1 MSPQIHYKSISDLN
15 SSIIGNLYKFPHDVD
30 LIVGVPRSG
39 MLPANLLALYL
50 NKPYTDIDSFIDGR
64 IYGCGDRGNF
74 IEITNTQNIIVI
86 DDSICTGKALAKA
99 KSKITKANLEKKFN
113 IAYSAVFATRE
124 SKDKVDIFCEI
135 VEIPRFFQWNLFHH
149 PSFLAN
155 AFCDID
161 GVLCPNP
168 PIDDDGEQYINY
180 IKNAP
185 KLYTPTVEID
195 TLISCRLEKYRT
207 VTEEWLKQ
215 NGIKYK
221 HLILLNLPTKEVR
234 LKWHKHGEYK
244 GQLYKNSNAILFIE
258 SSLWEAQK
266 IQRISR
272 KPVFCIETFEMLN
285 NSAIRTKT
293 LIFFESL
300 KILLWK
306 IFCRLHIIKEK
317 NKK

>member
-1 MSPQIHYKSISDLN
+1 MNISINYRTISNLN
-15 SSIIGNLYKFPHDVD
+15 QTILKNLHKFPHDID
-30 LIVGVPRSG
+30 LVVGLPRSG

-64 IYGCGDRGNF
+64 IYGCGDRGQF
-74 IEITNTQNIIVI
+74 ISKDISKKVLIV
-86 DDSICTGKALAKA
+86 DDSICSGKALNKA
-99 KSKITKANLEKKFN
+99 KDKLSLFVEKKDF
-113 IAYSAVFATRE
+113 IFYFSAIYSSPEAKE
-124 SKDKVDIFCEI
+124 KVDIFCEI
-135 VEIPRFFQWNLFHH
+135 VEHPRIFQWNLFHH
-149 PSFLAN
+149 TSFLPHS
-155 AFCDID
+155 FCDID

-195 TLISCRLEKYRT
+195 TLISCRLEKYRAI
-207 VTEEWLKQ
+207 TEKWLKQ

-221 HLILLNLPTKEVR
+221 HLILLNLPSKEAR
-234 LKWHKHGEYK
+234 LKWRKHGEYK
-244 GQLYKNSNAILFIE
+244 GKLYKKSNAILFIE

-266 IQRISR
+266 IQKISH

-285 NSAIRTKT
+285 NTAARQKYLSIKETC
-293 LIFFESL
+293 

-306 IFCRLHIIKEK
+306 FLCKLHILKE
-317 NKK
+317 N

>member
-1 MSPQIHYKSISDLN
+1 MIPNISYRSFEDLN
-15 SSIIGNLYKFPHDVD
+15 KAILQSLHKFSHDVD

-64 IYGCGDRGNF
+64 TYGCGDRGNF
-74 IEITNTQNIIVI
+74 INNSNEKKIIVI
-86 DDSICTGKALAKA
+86 DDSVCTGKALTKV
-99 KSKITKANLEKKFN
+99 KSKITKANLGSKYNFT
-113 IAYSAVFATRE
+113 YSAVFATKE

-135 VEIPRFFQWNLFHH
+135 VELPRFFQWNLFHH
-149 PSFLAN
+149 PSFLPSS
-155 AFCDID
+155 FCDID

-168 PIDDDGEQYINY
+168 PIDDDGDLYIKY

-207 VTEEWLKQ
+207 ITEEWLKQ

-221 HLILLNLPTKEVR
+221 HLILLNLPSKKDR
-234 LKWHKHGEYK
+234 QKWNKHGVYK

-266 IQRISR
+266 IQQISR
-272 KPVFCIETFEMLN
+272 KPVFCIETFDILN
-285 NSAIRTKT
+285 NSTTRQKCYSIIET
-293 LIFFESL
+293 F

-306 IFCRLHIIKEK
+306 FLCKLHIL
-317 NKK
+317 KK

>member
-1 MSPQIHYKSISDLN
+1 MIPNISYRSFEDLN
-15 SSIIGNLYKFPHDVD
+15 KAILQSLHKFSHDVD

-64 IYGCGDRGNF
+64 TYGCGDRGNF
-74 IEITNTQNIIVI
+74 INNSNEKKIIVI
-86 DDSICTGKALAKA
+86 DDSVCTGKALTKV
-99 KSKITKANLEKKFN
+99 KSKITKANLGSKYNFT
-113 IAYSAVFATRE
+113 YSAVFATKE

-135 VEIPRFFQWNLFHH
+135 VELPRFFQWNLFHH
-149 PSFLAN
+149 PFFLAN

-207 VTEEWLKQ
+207 ITEEWLKQ

-221 HLILLNLPTKEVR
+221 HLILLNLPT
-234 LKWHKHGEYK
+234 
-244 GQLYKNSNAILFIE
+244 
-258 SSLWEAQK
+258 
-266 IQRISR
+266 
-272 KPVFCIETFEMLN
+272 
-285 NSAIRTKT
+285 
-293 LIFFESL
+293 
-300 KILLWK
+300 
-306 IFCRLHIIKEK
+306 
-317 NKK
+317 

>member
-1 MSPQIHYKSISDLN
+1 MLPQIHYKSISDLN
-15 SSIIGNLYKFPHDVD
+15 STIIRNLHKFPHDAN
-30 LIVGVPRSG
+30 LIVGIPRSG

-50 NKPYTDIDSFIDGR
+50 NKPYTDIDSFLDGR
-64 IYGCGDRGNF
+64 IYGCGERGST
-74 IEITNTQNIIVI
+74 IETANNKKILVT
-86 DDSICTGKALAKA
+86 DDSICSGKAIAKIKDRIAKA
-99 KSKITKANLEKKFN
+99 KFDNKFKIV
-113 IAYSAVFATRE
+113 YSAIFATTE
-124 SKDKVDIFCEI
+124 SKDKIDIYCEI
-135 VEIPRFFQWNLFHH
+135 VETPRFFQWNLFHH
-149 PSFLAN
+149 PPLLSKS
-155 AFCDID
+155 FCDID

-168 PIDDDGEQYINY
+168 PIDDDGEQYIKY
-180 IKNAP
+180 IKSAP

-207 VTEEWLKQ
+207 ITEEWLKQ

-221 HLILLNLPTKEVR
+221 NLILLNLPTKEVR

-317 NKK
+317 K

>member
-1 MSPQIHYKSISDLN
+1 MIPNINYRSFEDLN
-15 SSIIGNLYKFPHDVD
+15 KAILQSLHKFPHKVD
-30 LIVGVPRSG
+30 LIIGVPRSG

-64 IYGCGDRGNF
+64 VYGCGDRGSF
-74 IEITNTQNIIVI
+74 IEDTNNRNIIVV
-86 DDSICTGKALAKA
+86 DDSICTGKALTKI
-99 KSKITKANLEKKFN
+99 KSKITKANLGNKYNFT
-113 IAYSAVFATRE
+113 YTAVFATKE

-135 VEIPRFFQWNLFHH
+135 VDVPRFFQWNLFHH
-149 PSFLAN
+149 PSILPN
-155 AFCDID
+155 SFCDID

-168 PIDDDGEQYINY
+168 PIDDDGDLYIKY

-185 KLYTPTVEID
+185 KLYAPTVEID

-207 VTEEWLKQ
+207 ITEDWLKQ
-215 NGIKYK
+215 NSIKYK
-221 HLILLNLPTKEVR
+221 HLILLNLPSKEVR
-234 LKWHKHGEYK
+234 HKWNKHGEYK
-244 GQLYKNSNAILFIE
+244 GQIYKDSNAVLFIE

-266 IQRISR
+266 IQKISH
-272 KPVFCIETFEMLN
+272 KPVFCVEKFKMLN

-293 LIFFESL
+293 FNFFEFL

-306 IFCRLHIIKEK
+306 ILCRLHIIKEK

>member
-50 NKPYTDIDSFIDGR
+50 NKPYTDIDSFIEGR
-64 IYGCGDRGNF
+64 IYGCGDRGIF
-74 IEITNTQNIIVI
+74 IENKNNKNIIVI
-86 DDSICTGKALAKA
+86 DDSVCTGKALAKT
-99 KSKITKANLEKKFN
+99 KSKITKANLENKFN
-113 IAYSAVFATRE
+113 FTYSAVFATKE
-124 SKDKVDIFCEI
+124 SKDKVDIFCDI

-149 PSFLAN
+149 PFFLAN

-207 VTEEWLKQ
+207 ITEEWLKQ

-234 LKWHKHGEYK
+234 QKWHKHGEYK
-244 GQLYKNSNAILFIE
+244 GQLYKDSNAILFVE

-266 IQRISR
+266 IQKISH
-272 KPVFCIETFEMLN
+272 KPVFCVEKFKMLN

-293 LIFFESL
+293 FNFFEFL

-306 IFCRLHIIKEK
+306 ILCRLHIIKEK